1 MAAVTIQSE
10 IISHKYGEKG
20 LRRQDFTLAHLCV
33 FMHSWIYVHEMMWSQ
48 LDKSQCAKN
57 CGGFIYFHIRMCL
70 FLQCDATHT
79 VSSPLLPELEIHLRV
94 IAHEHATCPRSTHL
108 LISVH
113 LIHLTGILSVSPARA
128 SRHKHAP
135 PPGEWLDSKTP
146 SPAQRDT
153 IRQTTVQ
160 V

>member
-20 LRRQDFTLAHLCV
+20 LRRQDFTLAYLCV

-48 LDKSQCAKN
+48 LDKSQCAIIVEVS
-57 CGGFIYFHIRMCL
+57 FIFISECVYFAM
-70 FLQCDATHT
+70 HT

-94 IAHEHATCPRSTHL
+94 IAHEHVTCPRSTHL

-113 LIHLTGILSVSPARA
+113 LIHLTGILSVSPARV

-135 PPGEWLDSKTP
+135 SPREWLDSKTP